1 MKKAVCGNCFGSDF
15 PLFEAMSMARAAGFE
30 GIEPS
35 LTFDGPVSTS
45 ASDDDLKRLRDHA
58 EQTVEIHGLMG
69 GQPIRSAPL
78 TTIDKDE
85 ISKAVENIAQALRVV
100 KTLGGTSLLVVPGT
114 ISVDVRYDIAYE
126 GTLEGLKQVAPIA
139 EDLQIFV
146 AVENV
151 WNKFL
156 LSPLEMRNLLDEV
169 NSPYVGCYFD
179 VGNFL
184 GWAIPQHW
192 IEILAHRIKK
202 VHVKD
207 FKIQVGNMDGF
218 VTLLQ
223 GDVDWKAVRH
233 SLRTVGYDSY
243 LSAEIPLHKEFP
255 EKSLLDIS
263 TSLDTIIASA

>member
-1 MKKAVCGNCFGSDF
+1 MKKAVCGNCFGGEI
-15 PLFEAMSMARAAGFE
+15 PLVDAMTMAKAAGFH
-30 GIEPS
+30 GIEPGFT
-35 LTFDGPVSTS
+35 LDGPITVDTS
-45 ASDDDLKRLRDHA
+45 EDDLKRLRDHA
-58 EQTVEIHGLMG
+58 EKTVTIHGMMG

-78 TTIDKDE
+78 TTIDEDGIKRGVD
-85 ISKAVENIAQALRVV
+85 NIAKALRVV
-100 KTLGGTSLLVVPGT
+100 KILGGDSLLVVPGT
-114 ISVDVRYDIAYE
+114 VSEDVRYDIAYE
-126 GTLEGLKQVAPIA
+126 GTLAGLKQVAPIA
-139 EDLQIFV
+139 EDLQVAV

-156 LSPLEMRNLLDEV
+156 LSPLEMRNLIDDV

-192 IEILAHRIKK
+192 IEIVAHRIKK

-207 FKIQVGNMDGF
+207 FKVQVGNMDGF

-223 GDVDWKAVRH
+223 GDVNWKAVCR
-233 SLRTVGYDSY
+233 SLRSIGYDSY
-243 LSAEIPLHKEFP
+243 LSAEIPLHGEFP

>member
-1 MKKAVCGNCFGSDF
+1 MKKAVCGNCFGGDV
-15 PLFEAMSMARAAGFE
+15 PLVDAMSMAKAAGFE

-35 LTFDGPVSTS
+35 LTFDGPVSVN

-78 TTIDKDE
+78 TTIDKDG
-85 ISKAVENIAQALRVV
+85 ISKGVENIAQALRVV
-100 KTLGGTSLLVVPGT
+100 KILGGTSLLVVPGT
-114 ISVDVRYDIAYE
+114 VSVDVRYDHAYE

-139 EDLQIFV
+139 EDLQIHV

-156 LSPLEMRNLLDEV
+156 LSPVEMRNMLDEV

-202 VHVKD
+202 MHVKD
-207 FKIQVGNMDGF
+207 FKVQVGNMNGF

-223 GDVDWKAVRH
+223 GDVDWKAVLR

-243 LSAEIPLHKEFP
+243 LSAEIPLHSEFP

-263 TSLDTIIASA
+263 TSLDTIIAST

>member
-1 MKKAVCGNCFGSDF
+1 MKKAVCGNCFGGDI
-15 PLFEAMSMARAAGFE
+15 PLVEAMSMAKAAGFE

-35 LTFDGPVSTS
+35 LTFDGPVSID

-85 ISKAVENIAQALRVV
+85 ISKGVTNVAKALRVV
-100 KTLGGTSLLVVPGT
+100 KILGGTSLLVVPGT
-114 ISVDVRYDIAYE
+114 VSVDVRYDHAYE
-126 GTLEGLKQVAPIA
+126 GTLEALKQIAPIA
-139 EDLQIFV
+139 EDLQINV

-156 LSPLEMRNLLDEV
+156 LSPVEMRNLLDEV
-169 NSPYVGCYFD
+169 DSPHVGCYFD

-207 FKIQVGNMDGF
+207 FKIDVGNRHGF

-223 GDVDWKAVRH
+223 GDVDWKAVRQ

-243 LSAEIPLHKEFP
+243 LSAEIQLHKEFP

>member
-1 MKKAVCGNCFGSDF
+1 MKKAVCGNCFGSDV
-15 PLFEAMSMARAAGFE
+15 PLMDAMSMAKAAGFE

-35 LTFDGPVSTS
+35 LTLDGPISTN
-45 ASDDDLKRLRDHA
+45 ASEDDLKRLRDHA
-58 EQTVEIHGLMG
+58 DKTVEIHGLMG

-78 TTIDKDE
+78 TTLDE
-85 ISKAVENIAQALRVV
+85 DGLKKGVENIASALRVV
-100 KTLGGTSLLVVPGT
+100 KILGGTSLLVVPGT
-114 ISVDVRYDIAYE
+114 VSVDVRYDIAYE
-126 GTLEGLKQVAPIA
+126 GTLAGLKQVAPIA
-139 EDLQIFV
+139 EDLQVFV

-156 LSPLEMRNLLDEV
+156 LSPVEMRNLLDEV

-207 FKIQVGNMDGF
+207 FKIQVGNMNGF

-223 GDVDWKAVRH
+223 GDVDWKAVVR
-233 SLRTVGYDSY
+233 SLRSVGYDSF
-243 LSAEIPLHKEFP
+243 LSAEIPLHSEFP

>member
-1 MKKAVCGNCFGSDF
+1 MKKAVCGNCFGNDV
-15 PLFEAMSMARAAGFE
+15 PLVEAMSMAKAAGFE

-35 LTFDGPVSTS
+35 LTLDGAITTTS
-45 ASDDDLKRLRDHA
+45 SDDDLKRLRDHA
-58 EQTVEIHGLMG
+58 DKTVEIHGLMG

-78 TTIDKDE
+78 TTLDDDQLNQG
-85 ISKAVENIAQALRVV
+85 VENIASALRVV
-100 KTLGGTSLLVVPGT
+100 KMLGGTSLLVVPGT
-114 ISVDVRYDIAYE
+114 VSVDVRYDVAYE
-126 GTLEGLKQVAPIA
+126 GTLEGLKRVAPIA
-139 EDLQIFV
+139 EDLQIHV

-156 LSPLEMRNLLDEV
+156 LSPVEMRNMLDEV

-192 IEILAHRIKK
+192 IEILGSRIKK

-207 FKIQVGNMDGF
+207 FKVDVGNWHGF

-223 GDVDWKAVRH
+223 GDVDWKAVRG

-243 LSAEIPLHKEFP
+243 LSAEIPLHDVFP

>member
-1 MKKAVCGNCFGSDF
+1 MKKAVCGNCFGRDI
-15 PLFEAMSMARAAGFE
+15 PLVDAMSMAKAAGFE

-35 LTFDGPVSTS
+35 LTMDGPISTDS
-45 ASDDDLKRLRDHA
+45 SEDDLKRIRDHA

-78 TTIDKDE
+78 TTIDKDQ
-85 ISKAVENIAQALRVV
+85 IRQGVENIAKALRVV
-100 KTLGGTSLLVVPGT
+100 KILGGTSLLVVPGT
-114 ISVDVRYDIAYE
+114 VSKDVRYDIAYE

-139 EDLQIFV
+139 EDLQISV

-156 LSPLEMRNLLDEV
+156 LSPLEMRNLIDEV

-207 FKIQVGNMDGF
+207 FKVDVGNRHGF

-223 GDVDWKAVRH
+223 GDVDWQAVRH
-233 SLRTVGYDSY
+233 SLRAVGYNSY
-243 LSAEIPLHKEFP
+243 LSAEIPLHDTFP

-263 TSLDTIIASA
+263 TSLDTIMASA

>member
-1 MKKAVCGNCFGSDF
+1 MKKAVCGNCFGGDI
-15 PLFEAMSMARAAGFE
+15 PLVDAMSMAKAAGFD

-35 LTFDGPVSTS
+35 LTFDGPTAID
-45 ASDDDLKRLRDHA
+45 ASEDDLKRLRDHA

-69 GQPIRSAPL
+69 GQPIRSTPL
-78 TTIDKDE
+78 TTVDKDE
-85 ISKAVENIAQALRVV
+85 LSKGVENIAKALRVV
-100 KTLGGTSLLVVPGT
+100 KALGGTSLLVVPGT
-114 ISVDVRYDIAYE
+114 VSVDVRYDIAYE
-126 GTLEGLKQVAPIA
+126 GTLAGLKQLAPIA
-139 EDLQIFV
+139 EDLQIYV

-207 FKIQVGNMDGF
+207 FKVQVGNMSGF

-223 GDVDWKAVRH
+223 GDVDWKAVCR
-233 SLRTVGYDSY
+233 SLRAVGYDSF

>member
-1 MKKAVCGNCFGSDF
+1 MKKAVCGNCFGRDF
-15 PLFEAMSMARAAGFE
+15 SLFDAMTMAKAAGFE
-30 GIEPS
+30 GIEPG
-35 LTFDGPVSTS
+35 LTLDGILTTDS
-45 ASDDDLKRLRDHA
+45 SDDDLKRLRDHA
-58 EQTVEIHGLMG
+58 DKTVEIHGLMG
-69 GQPIRSAPL
+69 GPAIRSAPL
-78 TTIDKDE
+78 TTLDE
-85 ISKAVENIAQALRVV
+85 AQLRQGVENIAKALRIV
-100 KTLGGTSLLVVPGT
+100 KALGGTSLLVVPGT
-114 ISVDVRYDIAYE
+114 VSVDVRYDIALE
-126 GTLEGLKQVAPIA
+126 GTLAGLKQVAPIA
-139 EDLQIFV
+139 EDLQIHV

-156 LSPLEMRNLLDEV
+156 LSPVEMRNLLDEV

-207 FKIQVGNMDGF
+207 FKVQVGNMDGF

-223 GDVDWKAVRH
+223 GDVDWKAVSQ

-243 LSAEIPLHKEFP
+243 LSAEIPLHPVFP

>member
-1 MKKAVCGNCFGSDF
+1 MKKAVCGNCFGSDT
-15 PLFEAMSMARAAGFE
+15 PLLEAMSMAKAAGFD

-35 LTFDGPVSTS
+35 LTMDGPITTTS
-45 ASDDDLKRLRDHA
+45 SEDELKRLRDHA
-58 EQTVEIHGLMG
+58 EKTVTIHGLMG

-78 TTIDKDE
+78 TTNDQDQIKRG
-85 ISKAVENIAQALRVV
+85 VENIASALRVV
-100 KTLGGTSLLVVPGT
+100 KILGGTSLLVVPGT
-114 ISVDVRYDIAYE
+114 ISEDVRYDIALE

-139 EDLQIFV
+139 EDLQIAV

-156 LSPLEMRNLLDEV
+156 LSPVEMRNMLDEV

-207 FKIQVGNMDGF
+207 FKVAVGNMSGF

-223 GDVDWKAVRH
+223 GDVNWKAVRK
-233 SLRTVGYDSY
+233 SLRDVGYDSY
-243 LSAEIPLHKEFP
+243 LSAEIPLHDVFP